1 MTDTFTARHSHGIMR
16 RAAIVGTCTA
26 LFAVPAAATTQL
38 DWAASTPTVDR
49 SAASLT
55 SDGLYAASTAPGDR
69 RKVIGKAEL
78 ARTRATLIAIRTG
91 RYTATVRIRAAVQT
105 ADGWKSVGSARVG
118 RPEGW
123 FWFVVSRAEG
133 VCSLAIG
140 ENPRRNFEVRLAE
153 STSIGCERGTREFV
167 IRKGDLV
174 RR

>member
-1 MTDTFTARHSHGIMR
+1 MTDTFTARHSHGFMR

-26 LFAVPAAATTQL
+26 LFAVPAAAATQL
-38 DWAASTPTVDR
+38 DWAAPTPTVDR

-55 SDGLYAASTAPGDR
+55 SGGLDVASTAPGDR
-69 RKVIGKAEL
+69 RRVIGTAEL
-78 ARTRATLIAIRTG
+78 ARTRATLTAIRTG
-91 RYTATVRIRAAVQT
+91 RYTATVRIRAEVQT

-133 VCSLAIG
+133 VCSFAIG
-140 ENPRRNFEVRLAE
+140 ENPRRSFEVRLTE

-167 IRKGDLV
+167 IRRGDLV